1 MQLGNSLASKIYETF
16 LNNVLSPIVPTDN
29 ALSHQHAEDVTP
41 HKMVGTQ
48 NTNALQC
55 MSEQIIFVNHVIP
68 TPAAPQS

>member
-41 HKMVGTQ
+41 HKMVET
-48 NTNALQC
+48 
-55 MSEQIIFVNHVIP
+55 
-68 TPAAPQS
+68 